1 MFWTLLTVII
11 AGLAGGGIGLALR
24 HLSRKRLPQGVVPV
38 AAGLCM
44 ILATIG
50 QEYGWYDGVRRT
62 MPEDLVVISTREQQS
77 WYQPWTFV
85 QPWVRGFISYSPSET
100 VETAAGS
107 GLLAVQLRLQ
117 ERWQPQMVRPALVDC
132 ANNRWTDLTASMQ
145 FTETGHPVEAIW
157 REDQGEDPILRAVCG
172 GETAGN

>member
-1 MFWTLLTVII
+1 MFWTLVTVII
-11 AGLAGGGIGLALR
+11 AGFAGAGIGLVLR

-50 QEYGWYDGVRRT
+50 QEYGWYDGVRST
-62 MPEDLVVISTREQQS
+62 MPADLVVISTREQQS

-85 QPWVRGFISYSPSET
+85 RPWVRGFIGYSPAET
-100 VETAAGS
+100 RETAPGS

-132 ANNRWTDLTASMQ
+132 ANNRWTDLTASMV
-145 FTETGHPVEAIW
+145 FTETGHPMEAIW
-157 REDQGEDPILRAVCG
+157 REDPGDDPILRAVCG
-172 GETAGN
+172 GETAAD